1 MRPGTRPNFPTRM
14 LTPDMPSTQAVFV
27 GLTTLDVIQH
37 VTSEPRWGR
46 KGVSECSELVAGG
59 PAANAAVTFAA
70 LIGSATLVTA
80 VGAGGA
86 ADAAR
91 QDLQQHG
98 VHVIDCAPAG
108 WDLPIATCII
118 AANGERTVISP
129 GATTSEAR
137 LTPRARE
144 AVARAEALLIDGHHP
159 LLAREALSLTRG
171 LKVLDAGSAKTHVEP
186 WLGEFDVVV
195 CSADYAPQP
204 QEHGVNVTRHVL
216 GAGAGAV
223 VVTHGS
229 GPVQWQRQGA
239 REYSVDPPKVKTKDT
254 LGAGDAFH
262 GAFIAGLLQE
272 PPGLESLARAVELAT
287 AIASL
292 RCSVV
297 GARSWLEQLPRT

>member
-1 MRPGTRPNFPTRM
+1 M
-14 LTPDMPSTQAVFV
+14 
-27 GLTTLDVIQH
+27 
-37 VTSEPRWGR
+37 
-46 KGVSECSELVAGG
+46 
-59 PAANAAVTFAA
+59 
-70 LIGSATLVTA
+70 GSATLVTA
-80 VGAGGA
+80 VGVGGA

-91 QDLQQHG
+91 QDLERHG
-98 VHVIDCAPAG
+98 VHIVDCAPTG

-137 LTPRARE
+137 LNRRARE

-159 LLAREALSLTRG
+159 LMAREALSLTGR

-204 QEHGVNVTRHVL
+204 LQHGVSVTRHVL
-216 GAGAGAV
+216 ATGAGAV

-229 GPVQWQRQGA
+229 GPVQWQRHSGP
-239 REYSVDPPKVKTKDT
+239 EYSAAPPQMKAKDT

-272 PPGLESLARAVELAT
+272 PQGLESLARAVKLAT

>member
-1 MRPGTRPNFPTRM
+1 
-14 LTPDMPSTQAVFV
+14 MPSPQAVFV
-27 GLTTLDVIQH
+27 GLTTLDVIQR

-46 KGVSECSELVAGG
+46 KGVCESSELVAGG

-70 LIGSATLVTA
+70 LMGSATLVTA
-80 VGAGGA
+80 VGVGGA

-91 QDLQQHG
+91 QDLERHG
-98 VHVIDCAPAG
+98 VHIIDCAPAG

-137 LTPRARE
+137 LNPHARD
-144 AVARAEALLIDGHHP
+144 AVASSDALLIDGHHP
-159 LLAREALSLTRG
+159 LLAREALSLTHG
-171 LKVLDAGSAKTHVEP
+171 LKILDAGSAKTHVEP

-195 CSADYAPQP
+195 CSADYVPQS
-204 QEHGVNVTRHVL
+204 QEHGVSVTRHVL
-216 GAGAGAV
+216 AAGAGAV
-223 VVTHGS
+223 VVTHGP
-229 GPVQWQRQGA
+229 GPVQWQRHSGS
-239 REYSVDPPKVKTKDT
+239 EHSVAPPPVKTKDT

-272 PPGLESLARAVELAT
+272 PTGLESLARAVKLAAAT
-287 AIASL
+287 ASL
-292 RCSVV
+292 RCSVA

>member
-1 MRPGTRPNFPTRM
+1 MSSP
-14 LTPDMPSTQAVFV
+14 QAVFV
-27 GLTTLDVIQH
+27 GLTTLDVIQR
-37 VTSEPRWGR
+37 VISEPSWGR
-46 KGVSECSELVAGG
+46 KGLCESSELVAGG

-70 LIGSATLVTA
+70 LTGSATLVTA

-86 ADAAR
+86 ADAAL
-91 QDLQQHG
+91 QDLRRHG

-108 WDLPIATCII
+108 WDLPVATCIV

-137 LTPRARE
+137 LNPRARE
-144 AVARAEALLIDGHHP
+144 AVARAKALLIDGHHP

-171 LKVLDAGSAKTHVEP
+171 LNVLDAGSAKTHVEP

-195 CSADYAPQP
+195 CSADYAPEP
-204 QEHGVNVTRHVL
+204 QQHGVSVTRHVL
-216 GAGAGAV
+216 AAGAGAV

-229 GPVQWQRQGA
+229 GPVQWQRNGGP
-239 REYSVDPPKVKTKDT
+239 EYSVDPPEVKTRDT

-262 GAFIAGLLQE
+262 GALVAGLLQE
-272 PPGLESLARAVELAT
+272 PPGLESLARAVDLAT
-287 AIASL
+287 ATASL
-292 RCSVV
+292 RCSIV